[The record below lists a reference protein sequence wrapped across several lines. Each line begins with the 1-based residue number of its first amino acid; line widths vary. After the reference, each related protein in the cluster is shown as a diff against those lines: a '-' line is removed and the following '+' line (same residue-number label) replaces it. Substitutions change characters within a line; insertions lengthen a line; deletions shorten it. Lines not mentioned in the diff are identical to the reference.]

1 MTSSPET
8 ATPPRRARRGSGA
21 FGAESAGAGA
31 VTTDASATGDLGAP
45 SASAPDAS
53 GVEASDTG
61 LVSPRAA
68 TRAERWRERA
78 DTARRVSLGILHGI
92 ADIVRPLGWVFL
104 AGAVVLW
111 WLALAFGW
119 QEMLVAAVVLTV
131 VLAVS
136 VAFLFGRT
144 AYEIELDLT
153 RTRVVVGERAV
164 GGLTLANRTSRTI
177 LPAEV
182 VLPVGH
188 GRGVFQVPRLVPGA
202 EHEEVFAIPT
212 TARGVLEVGPVSVRR
227 GDPLGLFER
236 THDRRQAVDL
246 YVHPRTTALDGLSL
260 GHLRDL
266 EGLPSQHLARDD
278 VSFHAL
284 REYQPGDDLR
294 HVHWKSTA
302 RAGEVM
308 VRQYE
313 ETRRSHFVVGL
324 SSHPDE
330 YRSADEFELAIS
342 VAGSVGLRA
351 LRDSR
356 ILDARTQN
364 GPLRSLSARRFLDEL
379 SLLGHSRPRQGG
391 VVALAG
397 AIAVHAPQ
405 AAVVVLVTGSKT
417 AASDLRLACSRLPYG
432 VRALAV
438 VTDTRVTAPA
448 LQRIAEADVV
458 TVGDLDQLPR
468 AVRKVLA

>member
-1 MTSSPET
+1 MAVTSET
-8 ATPPRRARRGSGA
+8 VTPSRRARRGDGA
-21 FGAESAGAGA
+21 SDAASDALLPQPG
-31 VTTDASATGDLGAP
+31 DAS
-45 SASAPDAS
+45 
-53 GVEASDTG
+53 EAADDMT
-61 LVSPRAA
+61 LAAPRAA
-68 TRAERWRERA
+68 TRAEVWRERFE
-78 DTARRVSLGILHGI
+78 TARHVTARVLRTI
-92 ADIVRPLGWVFL
+92 AEVIRPLGWVL
-104 AGAVVLW
+104 IAGAVVLW

-119 QEMLVAAVVLTV
+119 QEMLIAAVVVTV
-131 VLAVS
+131 VLLVS
-136 VAFLFGRT
+136 IAFLFGRT
-144 AYEIELDLT
+144 TYEIHLDLT

-164 GGLTLANRTSRTI
+164 GGLTLANRTARTI

-188 GRGVFQVPRLVPGA
+188 GRGVFQVPRLHPGA
-202 EHEEVFAIPT
+202 EHEDGFAIPT

-227 GDPLGLFER
+227 GDPIGLFER

-246 YVHPRTTALDGLSL
+246 FVHPRTTALDGLSL

-266 EGLPSQHLARDD
+266 EGLPVQHLARDD

-324 SSHPDE
+324 STHPDE
-330 YRSADEFELAIS
+330 YRDPEEFELAIS
-342 VAGSVGLRA
+342 TAGSVGMRA

-356 ILDARTQN
+356 VLEARTQD
-364 GPLRSLSARRFLDEL
+364 GPLRSPTPRRLLDEL

-391 VVALAG
+391 IVALAG
-397 AIAVHAPQ
+397 AIAAHAPQ

-417 AASDLRLACSRLPYG
+417 DASDLRLACSRLPYG

-438 VTDTRVTAPA
+438 VADSRVDSPE
-448 LQRIAEADVV
+448 LKRIAEADVI
-458 TVGDLDQLPR
+458 TVGTLDQLPT
-468 AVRKVLA
+468 AVRKVLS